1 MNRAK
6 HILIFEPQI
15 EGHHLFW
22 VAMLCED
29 FLSAGYTVSLAL
41 DTREGKAQE
50 RLLAINPTLLNDV
63 VVLPTHSPEGKWVK
77 QGALQTLAYCFKE
90 SGADEVFVN
99 NLDEFASKLFRR
111 AAFGLRPPSILKGK
125 ISGIYHRPR
134 PLDFSQSSLNNK
146 LKRWG
151 LKRLCREGWI
161 ANIFLVDEFTLESM
175 PKESSEKLQS
185 EAILDEA
192 GLGRESWKRKP
203 IMNIGASRE
212 SRGRSQIRQK
222 WIFTEL
228 SKDAFL
234 GTRFSW
240 LPDPWVGEFSDPQ
253 YEAREALGIPQDRL
267 VFLNYGVAARRKG
280 LHLAIDALKKLPDDR
295 VFLLSAGRLGN
306 DKEVLNGIQALED
319 KGCAKALN
327 YYVTPQEEALA
338 FRAADIVLLPYLS
351 HFGSANVLARAA
363 AANRPVIA
371 SDYHLLGERVKRYG
385 LGLTFKNESVEDLH
399 ATLEEVLGNSE
410 KHLCAYSAGLK
421 NYKEAFSR
429 EAFREALLK
438 EYPPATHT

>member
-22 VAMLCED
+22 AAMLCED

-50 RLLAINPTLLNDV
+50 RLLAINPALLDNV
-63 VVLPTHSPEGKWVK
+63 AILPTHTSAGEWIKKGSV
-77 QGALQTLAYCFKE
+77 QTLAYCFKK

-111 AAFGLRPPSILKGK
+111 AAFSLRPPSVLKGK

-161 ANIFLVDEFTLESM
+161 ANIFLVDEFTLEAM
-175 PKESSEKLQS
+175 P
-185 EAILDEA
+185 
-192 GLGRESWKRKP
+192 GH
-203 IMNIGASRE
+203 
-212 SRGRSQIRQK
+212 
-222 WIFTEL
+222 
-228 SKDAFL
+228 AFP

-280 LHLAIDALKKLPDDR
+280 LHLAIDALKKLPEDR
-295 VFLLSAGRLGN
+295 IFLLSAGRLGN
-306 DKEVLNGIQALED
+306 DKEVLKGIQALEN
-319 KGCAKALN
+319 KGCAKTLN
-327 YYVTPQEEALA
+327 YYVTPQEETLV
-338 FRAADIVLLPYLS
+338 FRAADVVLLPYLS

-385 LGLTFKNESVEDLH
+385 LGLTFKNESTEDLR
-399 ATLEEVLGNSE
+399 ATLEEVLGDSE
-410 KHLCAYSAGLK
+410 KHLCSYSAGLK

>member
-41 DTREGKAQE
+41 DTRENKAQE
-50 RLLAINPTLLNDV
+50 RLLAINPKLLDNIRII
-63 VVLPTHSPEGKWVK
+63 PTFTSEGEWVK
-77 QGALQTLAYCFKE
+77 KDALHTLAHCLSE
-90 SGADEVFVN
+90 SGANALFVN
-99 NLDEFASKLFRR
+99 NLDEFTSKLFRR
-111 AAFGLRPPSILKGK
+111 AAFGLRPPSVLKGK

-161 ANIFLVDEFTLESM
+161 AKIFLVDEFTLERM
-175 PKESSEKLQS
+175 PE
-185 EAILDEA
+185 
-192 GLGRESWKRKP
+192 
-203 IMNIGASRE
+203 N
-212 SRGRSQIRQK
+212 
-222 WIFTEL
+222 
-228 SKDAFL
+228 AFL

-240 LPDPWVGEFSDPQ
+240 LPDPWVGQFSDSQ
-253 YEAREALGIPQDRL
+253 HEAREALGIPQDRL

-280 LHLAIDALKKLPDDR
+280 LHLAIDALKKLPEDR

-306 DKEVLNGIQALED
+306 DKEVLKGIQALEG

-351 HFGSANVLARAA
+351 HFGSANVLARAT

-371 SDYHLLGERVKRYG
+371 SDYHLLGKRVKRYG
-385 LGLTFKNESVEDLH
+385 LGLTFKNESAEDLH

-421 NYKEAFSR
+421 NYKKAFSR
-429 EAFREALLK
+429 EAFREALLR